1 MPLGHPPFPMSSS
14 YFISDSSSLHQS
26 DLVMTT
32 SHADAFDSDESM
44 GSDSDSYISD
54 SDYFN
59 DEVTTSDMDANDMM
73 LDVHDDHHIRNHSSH
88 HHNHTHH
95 GLGHG
100 HTSLD
105 RQTATPSI
113 IRQISQTDGS
123 SGTASASQA
132 VLASGSS
139 DNKLGDNQAELLAQK
154 SIPDLMSS
162 GWTKKQRLQANNV
175 SPNSNKLENKLDN
188 FDTLTELDKTPTW
201 HDQKA
206 NILGC
211 KHYQRA
217 TKLQAHC
224 CGRWFSCRFCHDE
237 VSDHNI
243 IRTFTTTMMCMY
255 CNTVQPAGQTCINAT
270 CGKKVALYYCH
281 ECKLWDNDPK
291 KSIYH
296 CKDCGICR
304 IGKGLGQDYFHCKKC
319 NVCMAISLIGR
330 HKCIE
335 RNLESDCPI
344 CGEYMFTS
352 TTTVIFMPCG
362 HCIHFKCHQEYIQT
376 SYQCPTC
383 FKSLANMSEYFKRVD
398 AMLAQHEM
406 PPEYANIQSHVY
418 CNDCEKKSNA
428 KFHFL
433 YHKCMSCNGYNT
445 KVLHTFEIKLNGD
458 KSLVASSPALL
469 NATLPSES
477 SHALM
482 DASGSGH
489 SDEVLF
495 TGTDSSGAPVSR
507 SIRARSLSSS
517 AHTLGSRMRR
527 TSTSG
532 SLSTTNA
539 SGCN

>member
-44 GSDSDSYISD
+44 GGDSDSYISD

-132 VLASGSS
+132 AR
-139 DNKLGDNQAELLAQK
+139 KIQ
-154 SIPDLMSS
+154 DLMSS

-224 CGRWFSCRFCHDE
+224 CVLWF
-237 VSDHNI
+237 
-243 IRTFTTTMMCMY
+243 
-255 CNTVQPAGQTCINAT
+255 
-270 CGKKVALYYCH
+270 
-281 ECKLWDNDPK
+281 
-291 KSIYH
+291 
-296 CKDCGICR
+296 
-304 IGKGLGQDYFHCKKC
+304 
-319 NVCMAISLIGR
+319 
-330 HKCIE
+330 
-335 RNLESDCPI
+335 
-344 CGEYMFTS
+344 
-352 TTTVIFMPCG
+352 
-362 HCIHFKCHQEYIQT
+362 
-376 SYQCPTC
+376 
-383 FKSLANMSEYFKRVD
+383 
-398 AMLAQHEM
+398 
-406 PPEYANIQSHVY
+406 
-418 CNDCEKKSNA
+418 
-428 KFHFL
+428 
-433 YHKCMSCNGYNT
+433 
-445 KVLHTFEIKLNGD
+445 
-458 KSLVASSPALL
+458 
-469 NATLPSES
+469 
-477 SHALM
+477 
-482 DASGSGH
+482 
-489 SDEVLF
+489 
-495 TGTDSSGAPVSR
+495 
-507 SIRARSLSSS
+507 
-517 AHTLGSRMRR
+517 
-527 TSTSG
+527 
-532 SLSTTNA
+532 
-539 SGCN
+539 